1 MTAGALY
8 VIQLLPCFCITYNSA
23 VANGPRPRTPAEP
36 TLERGR
42 STRYRIIEQTA
53 RLCTERQGAEL
64 SVAEIA
70 AAAGVFPNQVTY
82 YFGSKDSLL
91 VHAAFLGLLKDA
103 KEIEPIGLRPGDAG
117 AFRADIA
124 RAVLAM
130 PSLPSVAR
138 ALAAG
143 ISRPALAPVVEKHLE
158 LLFRQ
163 SERYLRRLVRE
174 RGWRLDRAPAAEAR
188 TFWSAALGA
197 TLLARAGATATAAEL
212 DLAGTLTIR
221 DA

>member
-1 MTAGALY
+1 
-8 VIQLLPCFCITYNSA
+8 
-23 VANGPRPRTPAEP
+23 VATTDPKSRAPLEPAQ
-36 TLERGR
+36 ERGR

-53 RLCTERQGAEL
+53 LLSARQPGAEP
-64 SVAEIA
+64 SVAQIA

-91 VHAAFLGLLKDA
+91 VHAAFLGLLQDA
-103 KEIEPIGLRPGDAG
+103 KGIESIGLRSGSAA
-117 AFRADIA
+117 AFRTDIA
-124 RAVLAM
+124 RAVLSL
-130 PSLPSVAR
+130 PSLPAVAR

-143 ISRPALAPVVEKHLE
+143 ISRPALAPVVEKHLD

-163 SERYLRRLVRE
+163 SERYVRRLARE
-174 RGWRLDRAPAAEAR
+174 RGWLLDRAPAAEAR

-197 TLLARAGATATAAEL
+197 VLLARAGAADAAAGL
-212 DLAGTLTIR
+212 DLAGTLTVR

>member
-1 MTAGALY
+1 MRTAA
-8 VIQLLPCFCITYNSA
+8 
-23 VANGPRPRTPAEP
+23 GPA
-36 TLERGR
+36 LERGR

-53 RLCTERQGAEL
+53 RLCLERHGAEL

-91 VHAAFLGLLKDA
+91 VHAAFLGLLHDTKG
-103 KEIEPIGLRPGDAG
+103 IEPIGFRSSHAA
-117 AFRADIA
+117 AFRTDIA
-124 RAVLAM
+124 RAVLTL
-130 PSLPSVAR
+130 PSLPTVAR

-143 ISRPALAPVVEKHLE
+143 ISRPGLAPVVEKHLD

-163 SERYLRRLVRE
+163 SGRYLRRLTRE
-174 RGWRLDRAPAAEAR
+174 RGWMLDRAPATEAC

-197 TLLARAGATATAAEL
+197 VLLARAGATGTAAEL

>member
-1 MTAGALY
+1 
-8 VIQLLPCFCITYNSA
+8 
-23 VANGPRPRTPAEP
+23 VATGPRARTPAEP
-36 TLERGR
+36 ALGRGR
-42 STRYRIIEQTA
+42 STRYKIIERTA
-53 RLCTERQGAEL
+53 RLCVDRHGAEL

-91 VHAAFLGLLKDA
+91 VHAAFLGLLQDA
-103 KEIEPIGLRPGDAG
+103 KGSEPVGFRSPDAG

-158 LLFRQ
+158 LLLRQ
-163 SERYLRRLVRE
+163 SERYLRRLTRE
-174 RGWRLDRAPAAEAR
+174 RGWILPRTPAAEAR

-197 TLLARAGATATAAEL
+197 VLLARAGATSPAADL